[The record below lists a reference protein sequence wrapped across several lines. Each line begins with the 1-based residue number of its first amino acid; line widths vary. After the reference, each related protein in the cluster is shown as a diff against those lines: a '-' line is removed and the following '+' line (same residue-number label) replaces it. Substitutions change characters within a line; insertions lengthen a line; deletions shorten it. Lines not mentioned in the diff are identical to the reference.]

1 MKKGIQ
7 NGEHSMAFYYMWA
20 VGHTQVLQ
28 MPHRKPV
35 NEGTS
40 VKDTQ
45 EEGER
50 LSLDIF
56 GDSKFFVFCIWTTY
70 SKLKMNFKK

>member
-1 MKKGIQ
+1 
-7 NGEHSMAFYYMWA
+7 MALYCMWA
-20 VGHTQVLQ
+20 VGHTQLLR
-28 MPHRKPV
+28 MPHKKPV

-40 VKDTQ
+40 VKDAR
-45 EEGER
+45 EEGES

-56 GDSKFFVFCIWTTY
+56 GDTKFFEFCIWTAY